1 MREIVIDSFLEFH
14 KAITDNPSNIR
25 YRGLCDSS
33 YALIPKVGRSKNY
46 SQHNEKM
53 TFKIFKIQGRP
64 YLGFTPKT
72 DWEWLAIAQHHGL
85 ATRLLDWTRNPLI
98 ALYFAV
104 QFSPKTDGVVYMRE
118 PAEIVSE
125 DHDVSPFD
133 VEEVVTFIPSYLAPR
148 IGRQEGDFTVHPE
161 PAKPMTGRGLQK
173 VVIKKTAKRKIV
185 PILDRY
191 GVHAGTIF
199 PDLDGQAAFA
209 NRVWL
214 SL

>member
-1 MREIVIDSFLEFH
+1 MSEIIVKSFSEFH
-14 KAITDNPSNIR
+14 DAIQENPSRIR

-33 YALIPKVGRSKNY
+33 YELIPKVGRSKKY
-46 SQHNEKM
+46 SLHNEKM
-53 TFKIFKIQGRP
+53 AFKIFKIQGRP

-104 QFSPKTDGVVYMRE
+104 HFSPKTDGVVYMRE
-118 PAEIVSE
+118 PTEVISE
-125 DHDVSPFD
+125 DHEVSPFD
-133 VEEVVTFIPSYLAPR
+133 LDKVVTFTPSYLAPR

-161 PAKPMTGRGLQK
+161 PTKPMADG
-173 VVIKKTAKRKIV
+173 VIRVIVKKGAKKKIV
-185 PILDRY
+185 PVLDRY

-214 SL
+214 